1 MKLLVNGDELDL
13 AAETLAGLLASVEY
27 AGEWLGRGFNGDLVH
42 SDEID
47 GYVLMSLD
55 RVEILSPMQG
65 G

>member
-13 AAETLAGLLASVEY
+13 AAETLAGLLARLDYE
-27 AGEWLGRGFNGDLVH
+27 GEWLATAVNGDLVP
-42 SDEID
+42 SDERAD
-47 GYVLMSLD
+47 YRLKALD